1 MNFIKLFIQ
10 VRFNSILH
18 FTKHYILQVLSDN
31 YPERLRKLVIF
42 PFPWY
47 GRAIWGV
54 VKVFVDKRTQD
65 KILLLSSSG
74 SGIPAELSEIVD
86 PKDIPECC
94 GGFSKEPIM
103 DLMDTLTDETECSH
117 LEESSLTEDAKEKI
131 CDVVGHETI
140 SNATIS

>member
-1 MNFIKLFIQ
+1 MTVVVHSSAVPGVPNATGADMNFIKLFI
-10 VRFNSILH
+10 
-18 FTKHYILQVLSDN
+18 QVLSDN

-65 KILLLSSSG
+65 KIMLLSSSS

-86 PKDIPECC
+86 PADIPECC
-94 GGFSKEPIM
+94 GGYSKGRII
-103 DLMDTLTDETECSH
+103 DLMDTLEDGES
-117 LEESSLTEDAKEKI
+117 EE
-131 CDVVGHETI
+131 
-140 SNATIS
+140 ATQMTLGEGEGKAQ